1 MLFLRLKLPKWALLK
16 HTIMEMK
23 VKKQYESPYM
33 GILDVKMEGVVAA
46 STNVSFPQDAF
57 FDFGDNGEE
66 KLTW

>member
-1 MLFLRLKLPKWALLK
+1 
-16 HTIMEMK
+16 MEMK